1 MEVSYTTLTQVEKLD
16 LLVVDFLFMAS
27 SYRCDNLI
35 TLLFLF
41 LILSTH
47 ELPFRLYRIITNDYQ
62 KTLHIFFNLIN
73 ILKNIFLYGYSIW
86 VIYGSSFIHTYTKE
100 QAPKDL
106 NLDWHLPYKQ
116 HTLRAGFF
124 LEIAAGG
131 LFLITSLLFIL
142 DVMISNRQDTSS
154 VNPAKNERS
163 VSSTQSRNHECRC

>member
-1 MEVSYTTLTQVEKLD
+1 MVTAFESFMGALLYMHSYTKV
-16 LLVVDFLFMAS
+16 
-27 SYRCDNLI
+27 
-35 TLLFLF
+35 
-41 LILSTH
+41 
-47 ELPFRLYRIITNDYQ
+47 
-62 KTLHIFFNLIN
+62 
-73 ILKNIFLYGYSIW
+73 
-86 VIYGSSFIHTYTKE
+86 